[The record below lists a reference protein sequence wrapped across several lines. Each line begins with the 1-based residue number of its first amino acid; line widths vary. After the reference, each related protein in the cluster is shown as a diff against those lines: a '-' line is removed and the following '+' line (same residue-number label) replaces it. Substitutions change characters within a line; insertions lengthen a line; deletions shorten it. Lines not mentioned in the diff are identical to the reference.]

1 MSCLLHGLLCVCE
14 LDAWLLQW
22 QAWGDAYV
30 HIFCQDSQTDPGGC
44 RECAFWNQDSA
55 GKLGRLMA
63 STVDQLE
70 KRSVDLYVSGMGH
83 MMAGI
88 WDQVAQDIGL
98 LVVEGLLGER

>member
-1 MSCLLHGLLCVCE
+1 
-14 LDAWLLQW
+14 
-22 QAWGDAYV
+22 
-30 HIFCQDSQTDPGGC
+30 
-44 RECAFWNQDSA
+44 
-55 GKLGRLMA
+55 MA